1 MSTPTSASPSTTPPA
16 APSRHRRALAAATAA
31 LVGAG
36 ALTVSLQAS
45 SSAAPAPAPAPA
57 ADTAPEP
64 YVGSVEVVREVG
76 AISSPDRLSE
86 PATLRGTVFE
96 DSDRDGRSDGE
107 EGVAGVAVSNGRD
120 VVRTDPE
127 GRYELPVFDGMTA
140 FVTQPSGWQV
150 PVDADGVAQFHYHHL
165 PAGSPEL
172 RFGGLAPTGPLPSA
186 VNFPLVRGDEQA
198 QDARTRCAVLAD
210 VQTYSGRELGFAR
223 DGLVADLVARQQDEG
238 QRLAECGALMLGDVA
253 GDDLGLYPRIKEV
266 LGATGLPL
274 RFVPGN
280 HDLDLDATDAAHSFD
295 TYKREL
301 GPTTY
306 SYDVADVHHV
316 VMNNVKYP
324 CTPADD
330 PDGTRP
336 HCADPA
342 GAPSY
347 SGVLGEQQLDW
358 LEADLA
364 AVPEDK
370 LVVLA
375 THIPMVSFA
384 DATSTKHQTADV
396 LRVYELLEGRPA
408 LSVSGHTHST
418 ERMLT
423 GDSYAGWQEAVGVAE
438 LPFPHV
444 VAGAPS
450 GDWYSGDLG
459 IEGRPMAL
467 QRDGARPGYLTLDVE
482 GSEFVDSFHVI
493 GEEDDKQMALS
504 LNSPRWRDWYTQLS
518 GWAAARESGD
528 RMALPPVNVN
538 DLGDPGLVTPADLAQ
553 DTFLTANVW
562 YGSSDTEVSVSIDG
576 GEAQPAVRTQQARGE
591 AANTGARFAD
601 PAAATRQL
609 QVARFAF
616 ASTSGDER
624 AQGFELYDGAS
635 YGPGPAQ
642 QGSNLADRATHLWQ
656 LRLPADLAEGVHTA
670 TVTATDGAG
679 REHTDTHTFEVRAEL
694 PAQAFRTELFEQG

>member
-1 MSTPTSASPSTTPPA
+1 MSTAPHVPGAPP
-16 APSRHRRALAAATAA
+16 RRRRTLAAAAVA
-31 LVGAG
+31 LVGAS
-36 ALTVSLQAS
+36 ALTASLES
-45 SSAAPAPAPAPA
+45 SVAAPAAPGA
-57 ADTAPEP
+57 AAPER
-64 YVGSVEVVREVG
+64 YTGSVEVVREVG
-76 AISSPDRLSE
+76 PAPRAAGRSE
-86 PATLRGTVFE
+86 TLRGRVFE

-107 EGVAGVAVSNGRD
+107 EGVPGVVVSNGRD
-120 VVRTDPE
+120 VVRTDE
-127 GRYELPVFDGMTA
+127 RGRYELPVFEGMTA
-140 FVTQPSGWQV
+140 YVTQPSGWQV

-165 PAGSPEL
+165 PAGSPQL

-186 VNFPLVRGDEQA
+186 VNFPIVRGDERA
-198 QDARTRCAVLAD
+198 QDELTRCAVLAD
-210 VQTYSGRELGFAR
+210 VQTYNGRELGFAR
-223 DGLVADLVARQQDEG
+223 DGLVADLVDLQREEE

-266 LGATGLPL
+266 LGASGLPL

-306 SYDVADVHHV
+306 SYDVADVHYV

-324 CTPADD
+324 CAPEDD
-330 PDGTRP
+330 ADGTRP

-347 SGVLGEQQLDW
+347 SGVLGEQQLTW

-364 AVPEDK
+364 TVPKDK

-396 LRVYELLEGRPA
+396 LDVHELLEGRPA

-423 GDSYAGWQEAVGVAE
+423 GDSYAGWEQAVGVTE

-459 IEGRPMAL
+459 VDGRPMAL
-467 QRDGARPGYLTLDVE
+467 QRDGARPGFLTLDVD
-482 GSEFVDSFHVI
+482 GSQFRDTFHVI
-493 GEEDDKQMALS
+493 GEESGKQMALS
-504 LNSPRWRDWYTQLS
+504 LNSPRWRDWFTQLVEF
-518 GWAAARESGD
+518 AAARERGEWD
-528 RMALPPVNVN
+528 AVPPVNVN
-538 DLGDPGLVTPADLAQ
+538 DLGDTGLVTPADLGQ
-553 DTFLTANVW
+553 DTYLTANVW
-562 YGSSDTEVSVSIDG
+562 YGSTDTEVSVSLDG
-576 GEAQPAVRTQQARGE
+576 GEAQPARRTQQARGE
-591 AANTGARFAD
+591 AANTGARSAD

-609 QVARFAF
+609 QVARYAF
-616 ASTSGDER
+616 ESTSGDED
-624 AQGFELYDGAS
+624 AQGFELYRGS
-635 YGPGPAQ
+635 KYGPGPAQ
-642 QGSNLADRATHLWQ
+642 PGGNLADRATHLWQ
-656 LRLPADLAEGVHTA
+656 YRLPSDLAEGVHTA
-670 TVTATDGAG
+670 EVTATDVSG
-679 REHTDTHTFEVRAEL
+679 RTYTETHTFEVRAQL
-694 PAQAFRTELFEQG
+694 PRQDFRTELFED

>member
-1 MSTPTSASPSTTPPA
+1 MSTTSPLPGT
-16 APSRHRRALAAATAA
+16 PSRRRRTLAAAAVA

-36 ALTVSLQAS
+36 ALTASLETP
-45 SSAAPAPAPAPA
+45 SSAAPAQPAPA
-57 ADTAPEP
+57 APER
-64 YVGSVEVVREVG
+64 YVGSVEVVRDAG
-76 AISSPDRLSE
+76 ATQTLRSD
-86 PATLRGTVFE
+86 ANTLRGTVFE

-120 VVRTDPE
+120 VVRTDE
-127 GRYELPVFDGMTA
+127 QGRYELPAFDGMTA

-150 PVDADGVAQFHYHHL
+150 PVDEDGVAQFHYHHL

-186 VNFPLVRGDEQA
+186 VNFPIVRGDEQA
-198 QDARTRCAVLAD
+198 QDDQARCAILAD

-223 DGLVADLVARQQDEG
+223 DGLVADLVGLQRDEQEQG
-238 QRLAECGALMLGDVA
+238 EEQRLAECGALMLGDVA
-253 GDDLGLYPRIKEV
+253 GDDLGLYPRIKDV
-266 LGATGLPL
+266 LGASGLPL

-280 HDLDLDATDAAHSFD
+280 HDIDFDSTDPEHSFD

-306 SYDVADVHHV
+306 SYDVADVHYV

-324 CTPADD
+324 CGPEDD
-330 PDGTRP
+330 PNGERP
-336 HCADPA
+336 HCADPE

-347 SGVLGEQQLDW
+347 SGVLGQEQLDW

-364 AVPEDK
+364 EVPEDK
-370 LVVLA
+370 LVVVA

-396 LRVYELLEGRPA
+396 LKLYELLEGRPA

-423 GDSYAGWQEAVGVAE
+423 GDSYAGWEEAVGVTE

-459 IEGRPMAL
+459 VEGRPMAL
-467 QRDGARPGYLTLDVE
+467 QRDGARPGFLTLDVD
-482 GSEFVDSFHVI
+482 GSEFTDTFHVI
-493 GEEDDKQMALS
+493 GEDVQEQMALS
-504 LNSPRWRDWYTQLS
+504 LNSPRWRDWFTQLVTF
-518 GWAAARESGD
+518 ADAREAGEWD
-528 RMALPPVNVN
+528 AVPPVNVN
-538 DLGDPGLVTPADLAQ
+538 DLGDPGLVTPGDLAQ

-576 GEAQPAVRTQQARGE
+576 GAPQPATRTQQAEGE
-591 AANTGARFAD
+591 APNTGARFAD

-616 ASTSGDER
+616 ESTSGDEY
-624 AQGFELYDGAS
+624 AQGFELYGGNE

-642 QGSNLADRATHLWQ
+642 PGNNLADRATHIWQ
-656 LRLPADLAEGVHTA
+656 HRLPAGLSEGVHTA
-670 TVTATDGAG
+670 EVTVTDGAG
-679 REHTDTHTFEVRAEL
+679 RQYTDTHTFEVRAEL
-694 PAQAFRTELFEQG
+694 PRQDFRSEVFEDSEG